1 MTVRNAA
8 AVVAV
13 TDLRVSKDWYQRLFG
28 REPDTNPMEELFEWE
43 FSTGGWIQLFQ
54 SKSLAGSSSVT
65 LVEDDFGK
73 RLKDLRAARYDIKKL
88 VDSDSIK
95 VAIIEDPDG
104 NEVAPGGGNSF
115 VERDRQPEILPVV
128 DRRDPWISRCVPT
141 DHIR

>member
-8 AVVAV
+8 AGVAV

-104 NEVAPGGGNSF
+104 NEVVFAQGRIVGHKA
-115 VERDRQPEILPVV
+115 VA
-128 DRRDPWISRCVPT
+128 
-141 DHIR
+141 